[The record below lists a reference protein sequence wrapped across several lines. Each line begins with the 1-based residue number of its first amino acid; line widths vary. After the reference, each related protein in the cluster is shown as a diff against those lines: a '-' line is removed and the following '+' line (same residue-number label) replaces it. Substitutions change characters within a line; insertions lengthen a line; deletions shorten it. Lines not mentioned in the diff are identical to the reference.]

1 MVQAVHTS
9 VTGRVRYKVAGL
21 YRSEQLKQQ
30 IEQNLSQHTWV
41 LSVSVNTLT
50 GSVLVL
56 FDAENG
62 DHASEVASLLQDVVE
77 RTNREPVRGTED
89 SLPGA
94 PQGKGQVAVRPVRT
108 MVPPPHTPA
117 GKDVPSL
124 RTIRKEV
131 ANAEDQREEPWHCM
145 GKNDVLQR
153 WGTSAKEGLSEDAAR
168 LLYIQYGP
176 NILPESVPRS
186 GWSMFFDQFKSLPVA
201 LLGVAAVIS
210 VA

>member
-21 YRSEQLKQQ
+21 YRSERLKQQ
-30 IEQNLSQHTWV
+30 IEQHLSQHTWV
-41 LSVSVNTLT
+41 QSVSVNTLT

-77 RTNREPVRGTED
+77 RNNGERIRGTED
-89 SLPGA
+89 RLLGA

-108 MVPPPHTPA
+108 IVPPPHTPT

-124 RTIRKEV
+124 RTVR
-131 ANAEDQREEPWHCM
+131 
-145 GKNDVLQR
+145 
-153 WGTSAKEGLSEDAAR
+153 
-168 LLYIQYGP
+168 
-176 NILPESVPRS
+176 
-186 GWSMFFDQFKSLPVA
+186 
-201 LLGVAAVIS
+201 
-210 VA
+210 